1 MACVRAITRRAT
13 LMGMAALL
21 PRRAAADVLQLLGGA
36 GSSGTGVGST
46 FPIRASSNGRYF
58 VTAQGQPWLM
68 VADSACSVS
77 RIIRS
82 QIQTYVST
90 RASQGFNT
98 LQIDCVTP
106 NYGGL
111 NPNGI
116 ATDEGYTPW
125 GATPFTTYETVNYWP
140 KIDWIVQLCASYNI
154 LAFLNPY
161 LQGGNS
167 DLGNAGVA
175 AATAYGTF
183 LGNRYKN
190 SPNVMWYFGNDYV
203 VGSTTDFNA
212 ETALLQAIRN
222 AGDTH
227 MRTMEV
233 GLGTGNG
240 DWSFEEV
247 AGGYGS
253 FAANL
258 EINGVYSAAPLY
270 APMISG
276 YNAPSVSF
284 AGQAGTNRTS
294 GTPAP
299 IIMLESGYEFGHTGG
314 AGYDYGTRV
323 NLRREAYSGPATSTA
338 TSTPSAAMSIRAT
351 ARSAAT
357 PAAGGTTSSRR
368 ARPTSASGR
377 RSSSPSPGRPWCLT
391 RPTSS
396 AQQVTA
402 RRILCTRGMA
412 TGPAATP
419 TTTSRSRPTRSV
431 RSLSPTSRS
440 ATPTR

>member
-1 MACVRAITRRAT
+1 MA
-13 LMGMAALL
+13 
-21 PRRAAADVLQLLGGA
+21 DGG
-36 GSSGTGVGST
+36 
-46 FPIRASSNGRYF
+46 RQR
-58 VTAQGQPWLM
+58 
-68 VADSACSVS
+68 CSVS

-270 APMISG
+270 AP
-276 YNAPSVSF
+276 YFTVTTRRRSVSPDRLAPTGRAARRRRSSCWSPATVRPHRRRWLRLRH
-284 AGQAGTNRTS
+284 AGQ
-294 GTPAP
+294 
-299 IIMLESGYEFGHTGG
+299 
-314 AGYDYGTRV
+314 
-323 NLRREAYSGPATSTA
+323 
-338 TSTPSAAMSIRAT
+338 
-351 ARSAAT
+351 
-357 PAAGGTTSSRR
+357 PAAGSLLAADLWRDRLHLRQRVHHPLRCRSELRR
-368 ARPTSASGR
+368 DRRQLRRLAEQHRHAGR
-377 RSSSPSPGRPWCLT
+377 GRPRHLGVVLPVH
-391 RPTSS
+391 RL
-396 AQQVTA
+396 ADLGA
-402 RRILCTRGMA
+402 
-412 TGPAATP
+412 
-419 TTTSRSRPTRSV
+419 
-431 RSLSPTSRS
+431 
-440 ATPTR
+440 